1 MNLTKS
7 LSSINLKYLNVS
19 FCTAIRYDTIRY
31 TRVLITWHCVGLAW
45 LGFHTHSSHIAWHFC
60 YSCQFFKWALLHG
73 LLKQQTSLMHLCT
86 RMETVAWIIVDW
98 IGVLNTQLS
107 MNWGMPCANGK
118 LAENSFIQLFP
129 LLQIKMKD
137 LMILAQ
143 IRPFECKFSSD
154 EITSNLFII

>member
-19 FCTAIRYDTIRY
+19 FCTAIRYDAIHASVDY
-31 TRVLITWHCVGLAW
+31 LALCW

-98 IGVLNTQLS
+98 IGVLNTQLG

-118 LAENSFIQLFP
+118 LAENSCIQLFP
-129 LLQIKMKD
+129 LLQIKIKDFRFDPLNANLAAMK
-137 LMILAQ
+137 LQVIYL
-143 IRPFECKFSSD
+143 
-154 EITSNLFII
+154 